1 MNMAKWVADTIASP
15 AKKGFPVLSFPAIQK
30 MDVAVKDLIGSADLQ
45 AEAMRL
51 VAESTP
57 SAASVS
63 FMDLSVEAECVRQP
77 DGVQRR
83 RGSRRSWARW
93 SARTPTWMRSPCP
106 RPRTGGAGLY
116 VDAVRKAVRASSGT
130 GPCSRVTIGPFSAG
144 RPPHAA

>member
-63 FMDLSVEAECVRQP
+63 FMDLSVEAESF
-77 DGVQRR
+77 
-83 RGSRRSWARW
+83 GSRTVFRDDGA
-93 SARTPTWMRSPCP
+93 PTVVGSVVCTDADMDALAVPEATDGRC
-106 RPRTGGAGLY
+106 GL
-116 VDAVRKAVRASSGT
+116 
-130 GPCSRVTIGPFSAG
+130 
-144 RPPHAA
+144 